1 MQRRRARPTHVR
13 RGSVGPGSA
22 HAPLQPLPGAADRTC
37 LGAVVRLPRAFICKG
52 FRTVPVRECPIS
64 LLAVVVTAA
73 STKPRRQ
80 PQGAER
86 RVPSRGQMKKGRE
99 RGNR

>member
-1 MQRRRARPTHVR
+1 M
-13 RGSVGPGSA
+13 GPGSA
-22 HAPLQPLPGAADRTC
+22 HASLQPLPGAADRTC

-52 FRTVPVRECPIS
+52 FRTVPECPIS
-64 LLAVVVTAA
+64 LLAVVVTAS
-73 STKPRRQ
+73 STKPPRQ

-99 RGNR
+99 RGIH